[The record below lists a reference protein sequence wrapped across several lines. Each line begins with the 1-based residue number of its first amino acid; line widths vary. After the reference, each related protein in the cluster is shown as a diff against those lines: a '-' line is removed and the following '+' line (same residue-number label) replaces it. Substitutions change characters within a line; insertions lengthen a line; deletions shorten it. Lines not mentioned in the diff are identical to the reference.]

1 MPLVK
6 GKSPEAFTHNIKSEM
21 KAGRPMKQSLAIA
34 YNMKRKAKKMATGG
48 EMESG
53 YESMPLEH
61 DKHNMEAEDEDEL
74 AYAHGGDIVDR
85 IMSKRKMY
93 SEGGKV
99 ANGGD
104 DDFEQMADS
113 SPNNFD
119 DLALRDDLESGNS
132 GASDG
137 DLLGDSQEDHDR
149 NDIIARIMKQR
160 SMKQRNPR
168 PA

>member
-1 MPLVK
+1 
-6 GKSPEAFTHNIKSEM
+6 M
-21 KAGRPMKQSLAIA
+21 KK
-34 YNMKRKAKKMATGG
+34 KAKKMAAGG

-53 YESMPLEH
+53 YEAMPMEH
-61 DKHNMEAEDEDEL
+61 EMDNHAADSEDDNSL
-74 AYAHGGDIVDR
+74 NQYMAHGGDIVDH
-85 IMSKRKMY
+85 IMKKRQVY
-93 SEGGKV
+93 SEGGRV
-99 ANGGD
+99 SNGGD

-137 DLLGDSQEDHDR
+137 DFLGNKQEDEDR
-149 NDIIARIMKQR
+149 GDIIARIMKQR